1 MTNNYL
7 RLVLRA
13 MLVFLWVPA
22 IACAATITLQ
32 TTLDEITWPVAMLV
46 AFLSTLS
53 GATALVV
60 RIDRELRAQA
70 SPEPLRWPWLF
81 TGAHMMGSWLA
92 GASAFIVAEGQN
104 LNDWLELGM
113 IVAFSF
119 VGAKA
124 IEKLAESFLGRAS
137 TLIGD
142 TTKN

>member
-1 MTNNYL
+1 MTNTYI
-7 RLVLRA
+7 RRTLRA
-13 MLVFLWVPA
+13 MLVFLWPPALA
-22 IACAATITLQ
+22 IAATVTLQ
-32 TTLDEITWPVAMLV
+32 RTLDEITWPVMLLV

-60 RIDRELRAQA
+60 RIDRELRAA
-70 SPEPLRWPWLF
+70 PSPEPLRWPWLF

-92 GASAFIVAEGQN
+92 GATAFIVAEGQN

-124 IEKLAESFLGRAS
+124 IEKLAESFLGRAAAV
-137 TLIGD
+137 IGD
-142 TTKN
+142 VTKN